1 MNPAQY
7 SALLSSAT
15 GQLTGIGVELEVLV
29 PSTTSAVRGTTVV
42 ARTEDGSPAQEA
54 GLLRGDIILN
64 VDGTP
69 ADKLSPEEIAAL
81 SRSIYIRM
89 YVCMYILDFLPSTA
103 YIYWYPFNCE
113 EERKARKPVTK
124 WLEEIR

>member
-1 MNPAQY
+1 M
-7 SALLSSAT
+7 
-15 GQLTGIGVELEVLV
+15 
-29 PSTTSAVRGTTVV
+29 

-81 SRSIYIRM
+81 SRFDANYYFGYSASNIPLSKFEYFFVLMKR
-89 YVCMYILDFLPSTA
+89 
-103 YIYWYPFNCE
+103 
-113 EERKARKPVTK
+113 ERRYQSQLSSGP
-124 WLEEIR
+124 RG

>member
-81 SRSIYIRM
+81 SRSVYINVCM
-89 YVCMYILDFLPSTA
+89 YVCIYVYSTSFHLLHIFTGILLT
-103 YIYWYPFNCE
+103 
-113 EERKARKPVTK
+113 V
-124 WLEEIR
+124 